1 MIRIRIVAAL
11 GLIAAP
17 LAAQSKGT
25 VAPTADPLA
34 GLVEYLE
41 QVRAAWRIPGLAVGI
56 VKDDSLI
63 FARGVGL
70 KEQGK
75 PDSVTPRT
83 LFAIGSNTKSFTATA
98 AAMLVDDGKM
108 RWNDRATRWLPSFQ
122 LYDPYVTRELT
133 LRDVLS
139 HRSGLGRR
147 GDALWYGTDYSRD
160 EILHRVRYL
169 RPNAAFRTEM
179 GYQNIMVMAGG
190 EMVGRAAGMSYD
202 DVIRQRIFGPLGM
215 STSGTSVTELSRQ
228 ADVSTPHTLAGGA
241 VKVIPWRNA
250 DNIAPAGSIN
260 SNIVEMA
267 QYLRLQLGN
276 GTYRGN
282 RLVSVT
288 NLGVTKTV
296 HINTGGVGDTL
307 THFSGYGLG
316 WVLQDYRGKRIAWH
330 NGGIDGMLSE
340 MWTVPEAGL
349 GIVVLTN
356 GSPHSAGPAIVW
368 NIIDR
373 FLVGRPT
380 RDYLADG
387 LKQAQQVAVIQ
398 ETQAK
403 RLESERVR
411 DTKPSLAL
419 ERYAGRYQDPMYGI
433 ATISVSGDSLHLQWQ
448 ANRSNLGHWHFN
460 TFRAPG
466 GAGAAMVT
474 FQIGRT
480 GRVDRLDVEGLAS
493 FYPVN

>member
-1 MIRIRIVAAL
+1 MIRISRILLL
-11 GLIAAP
+11 GLGATS

-25 VAPTADPLA
+25 PVPAPDPLA
-34 GLVEYLE
+34 GLAEYIE
-41 QVRAAWRIPGLAVGI
+41 QVRVGWKIPGLAVGI

-63 FARGVGL
+63 FARGFGL
-70 KEQGK
+70 KEDGK

-98 AAMLVDDGKM
+98 AAMLVDDGRM
-108 RWNDRATRWLPSFQ
+108 RWNDRVTRWLPSFQ
-122 LYDPYVTRELT
+122 LFDPYVTRELT

-147 GDALWYGTDYSRD
+147 GDALWYGTDFSRD

-190 EMVGRAAGMSYD
+190 EMVGRAAGTSYD
-202 DVIRQRIFGPLGM
+202 EVIRQRIFGPLGM
-215 STSGTSVTELSRQ
+215 TTSGTSVSELSRQ
-228 ADVSTPHTLAGGA
+228 SDVSTPHSIAGGT

-260 SNIVEMA
+260 SNLVEMA

-276 GTYRGN
+276 GTYRGQ
-282 RLVSVT
+282 RLVSAT
-288 NLGVTKTV
+288 NLGITKTV
-296 HINTGGVGDTL
+296 HINTGGIGDSL
-307 THFSGYGLG
+307 THFAGYGLG

-349 GIVVLTN
+349 GIVVLSN
-356 GSPHSAGPAIVW
+356 GSPHSAGPAVVW
-368 NIIDR
+368 AIIDR
-373 FLVGRPT
+373 FLVGRAT
-380 RDYLADG
+380 RDYLGDG
-387 LKQAQQVAVIQ
+387 LKQAQQSAAAQ
-398 ETQAK
+398 AAQAK
-403 RLESERVR
+403 RLETERVR
-411 DTKPSLAL
+411 DSRPSLAL
-419 ERYAGRYQDPMYGI
+419 ERYAGTYQDPMYGT
-433 ATISVSGDSLHLQWQ
+433 ATVAVAGDSLQLRWQ
-448 ANRSNLGHWHFN
+448 SNRTNLGHWHFN

-466 GAGAAMVT
+466 GAGATMVT
-474 FQIGRT
+474 FQIGPT
-480 GRVDRLDVEGLAS
+480 GRVDRLDVEGLTS
-493 FYPVN
+493 FLPVP

>member
-147 GDALWYGTDYSRD
+147 GDALWYG
-160 EILHRVRYL
+160 
-169 RPNAAFRTEM
+169 
-179 GYQNIMVMAGG
+179 
-190 EMVGRAAGMSYD
+190 
-202 DVIRQRIFGPLGM
+202 
-215 STSGTSVTELSRQ
+215 
-228 ADVSTPHTLAGGA
+228 
-241 VKVIPWRNA
+241 
-250 DNIAPAGSIN
+250 
-260 SNIVEMA
+260 
-267 QYLRLQLGN
+267 
-276 GTYRGN
+276 
-282 RLVSVT
+282 
-288 NLGVTKTV
+288 
-296 HINTGGVGDTL
+296 
-307 THFSGYGLG
+307 
-316 WVLQDYRGKRIAWH
+316 
-330 NGGIDGMLSE
+330 
-340 MWTVPEAGL
+340 
-349 GIVVLTN
+349 
-356 GSPHSAGPAIVW
+356 
-368 NIIDR
+368 
-373 FLVGRPT
+373 
-380 RDYLADG
+380 
-387 LKQAQQVAVIQ
+387 
-398 ETQAK
+398 
-403 RLESERVR
+403 
-411 DTKPSLAL
+411 
-419 ERYAGRYQDPMYGI
+419 
-433 ATISVSGDSLHLQWQ
+433 
-448 ANRSNLGHWHFN
+448 
-460 TFRAPG
+460 
-466 GAGAAMVT
+466 
-474 FQIGRT
+474 
-480 GRVDRLDVEGLAS
+480 
-493 FYPVN
+493 